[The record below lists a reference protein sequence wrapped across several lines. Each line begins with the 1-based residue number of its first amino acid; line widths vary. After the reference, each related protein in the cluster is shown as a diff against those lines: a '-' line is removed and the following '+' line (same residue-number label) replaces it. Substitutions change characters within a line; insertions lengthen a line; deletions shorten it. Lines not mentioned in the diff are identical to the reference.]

1 MRALV
6 GGCRCGHIR
15 YEITEQP
22 WFGFACHCTDC
33 QQLTASA
40 FSLGITV
47 PESGFRL
54 VQNRP
59 QQWTKIGSSGRPSH
73 QFTCPNCSGW
83 THTKPEVLTGGLV
96 VRPMTLDDHHG
107 FRPVCE
113 SFTRSALPWARLGTP
128 FSFETDFEDI
138 PLLKQTFEAVIASSW
153 LRDNAL
159 KQKLLFLSLDQS
171 PKHPPV
177 VEVKHERQGARA
189 PSRRRQNGSI
199 AARSN

>member
-1 MRALV
+1 MRTLV

-107 FRPVCE
+107 FRPV
-113 SFTRSALPWARLGTP
+113 ARASP
-128 FSFETDFEDI
+128 
-138 PLLKQTFEAVIASSW
+138 EA
-153 LRDNAL
+153 
-159 KQKLLFLSLDQS
+159 LFLGRALVRHSPSKPILRIFRCLSKHSKLSLR
-171 PKHPPV
+171 HRGCAIM
-177 VEVKHERQGARA
+177 H
-189 PSRRRQNGSI
+189 
-199 AARSN
+199 

>member
-1 MRALV
+1 MRTLV

-83 THTKPEVLTGGLV
+83 THTKPEVLTRQAAGG
-96 VRPMTLDDHHG
+96 DHNRIDRFERYRDFDELFANLAHAVACACTWAATSG
-107 FRPVCE
+107 SGWMP
-113 SFTRSALPWARLGTP
+113 TRNSI
-128 FSFETDFEDI
+128 S
-138 PLLKQTFEAVIASSW
+138 
-153 LRDNAL
+153 
-159 KQKLLFLSLDQS
+159 LS
-171 PKHPPV
+171 
-177 VEVKHERQGARA
+177 
-189 PSRRRQNGSI
+189 
-199 AARSN
+199 